1 MVKPEL
7 DGSINYYE
15 CLQVLPTASADDI
28 RQQYR
33 KLALLYHPDRNPGNE
48 AEFKRK
54 FQSLNMAYEVLS
66 DAEKKKSYDR
76 ARLIVL
82 SSKNTKN
89 KRGSTCGMKSSP
101 FPSSFTSFV
110 PKTPVHSRS
119 PGSPHSSKSS
129 PSSKSKYTS
138 QSKRSEDI
146 YAGYENW
153 FSKST
158 SAYSFFYERNSP
170 KFDPRKPSYTSP
182 FGSPVQKKKDE
193 EKAFAKAKDDA
204 RKAAASKYA
213 EARMQSEKENL
224 KDIFKKNT
232 QTSDEKA
239 SSKHTFFDIKSKVEY
254 KNGACLQSRGDNT
267 LNHHNVFTEKKTPY
281 EKTTELF
288 SFSFSKKKES
298 ENSQSA
304 EKPVV
309 FEKFSS
315 TELNESCFSFSS
327 IPTDLKFGTQT
338 TCVNDFFQSDDSK
351 ETLFNSPKNTLK
363 QNKKR
368 NTTRSLRH
376 LSSQISKGF
385 NPVFSTEIPDDWSS
399 NKETFEKNNST
410 KENKEDLDSKNR
422 NSNLSDNNLEK
433 NPILSSSKIS
443 FTIKKPSFLKT
454 ENPLAFDSSS
464 KEIKKDVLLGD
475 TCEISKNVTAT
486 LLDRYNEKYDKK
498 TENKFK
504 HVPRKS
510 VEINST
516 DSSLLSERVKKELES
531 YRNFKISYE
540 AEKANKNINKLSIN
554 ESHVLEQF
562 QDLTLSAL
570 KSSENNQKSASVEA
584 SKSSSS
590 TEFSQFQVNTEKHL
604 QDLRNTNDDSN
615 IPTNMK
621 KKCKTLNIPDFP
633 DPVIPLLSPSIPNC
647 FTISSFST
655 YLKEMTKYQQIWL
668 GYSST
673 YLNFFQ
679 KWHKY
684 EELCHQYDLLK
695 DADIYETFVMA
706 TEKEEKIRE
715 AWWSEEKRYRQALK
729 DFLHIKKS
737 YEYGQKFPFGAI

>member
-7 DGSINYYE
+7 DGSVNYYE

-82 SSKNTKN
+82 SSKITQN
-89 KRGSTCGMKSSP
+89 KKESSCGMKSP
-101 FPSSFTSFV
+101 FRSSFTSSFA
-110 PKTPVHSRS
+110 PKTPAHSRS

-182 FGSPVQKKKDE
+182 FGSPIPKKQDE
-193 EKAFAKAKDDA
+193 EKSFAKAKDDA

-213 EARMQSEKENL
+213 ETRMQYEKENL

-239 SSKHTFFDIKSKVEY
+239 SSKHTFFDIKSKAEHKDEV
-254 KNGACLQSRGDNT
+254 CLQSRGDNT
-267 LNHHNVFTEKKTPY
+267 LNHQNIFTEKKIPC
-281 EKTTELF
+281 EKTSEFF
-288 SFSFSKKKES
+288 SFSLSKKKES
-298 ENSQSA
+298 ENTQPA
-304 EKPVV
+304 EQPIV
-309 FEKFSS
+309 FEKFSN
-315 TELNESCFSFSS
+315 TELNESSFSFSS

-338 TCVNDFFQSDDSK
+338 THVNEIFQSNDSK
-351 ETLFNSPKNTLK
+351 EIRFNSLKNTLK

-376 LSSQISKGF
+376 LSSQIETGF
-385 NPVFSTEIPDDWSS
+385 NPVFSTKIPDNWCS

-410 KENKEDLDSKNR
+410 KENNEDLNLKKK
-422 NSNLSDNNLEK
+422 NSNLFDNNLEK
-433 NPILSSSKIS
+433 NPTLSSSKIS
-443 FTIKKPSFLKT
+443 FTIKKPSFLKI
-454 ENPLAFDSSS
+454 ENPFAFDSSS
-464 KEIKKDVLLGD
+464 KEIKKKVLLDD
-475 TCEISKNVTAT
+475 TCETFKNITGT
-486 LLDRYNEKYDKK
+486 FQDRYNEKYDKK

-504 HVPRKS
+504 HVSQKS
-510 VEINST
+510 VEINSA

-540 AEKANKNINKLSIN
+540 TEKANKNINKLSIN
-554 ESHVLEQF
+554 KSHVLEQF
-562 QDLTLSAL
+562 QDLTLSAS
-570 KSSENNQKSASVEA
+570 KSSETNKKSASVET
-584 SKSSSS
+584 SKSPSFI
-590 TEFSQFQVNTEKHL
+590 EFSRFQVNTEKHL
-604 QDLRNTNDDSN
+604 QDLWNTNDDSN
-615 IPTNMK
+615 IPTNMEK
-621 KKCKTLNIPDFP
+621 KAKILNIPDLP

-655 YLKEMTKYQQIWL
+655 YLKEMIKYQQIWL

-673 YLNFFQ
+673 YLKFFQ
-679 KWHKY
+679 KWDKY
-684 EELCHQYDLLK
+684 KELCHQYDLLK
-695 DADIYETFVMA
+695 DADIYEAFVMA

-715 AWWSEEKRYRQALK
+715 GWWSEEKRYRQALK

-737 YEYGQKFPFGAI
+737 YEYGQKLPFGAV